1 MGKKNAMKGKT
12 EGKVVEKT
20 EGKAEAKTAD
30 QSITELV
37 FILDRSG
44 SMSGLESDTIGGFN
58 GVLAKQKEAEG
69 TAYVSTI
76 LFDHEEKV
84 LHDRVD
90 IAKVEPITE
99 KDYQPRGS
107 TALLDALGNA
117 IRHTI
122 KVQGYLPEGYK
133 ADKVIFTVITDGY
146 ENASCKFSLEK
157 VRKMVEEQ
165 TEKGW
170 EFVYLGANLDAV
182 GEAGQLGIASDRA
195 VTYLADSAGS
205 AVAYDAIADFTVETR
220 RSKTR
225 IGSGWKK
232 KVEADT
238 KARS

>member
-1 MGKKNAMKGKT
+1 MAEKKNGKKSK
-12 EGKVVEKT
+12 
-20 EGKAEAKTAD
+20 D
-30 QSITELV
+30 ITELV

-58 GVLAKQKEAEG
+58 GVLARQKEVEG

-76 LFDHEEKV
+76 LFDHEEIV

-90 IAKVEPITE
+90 IAQVEPLTE

-107 TALLDALGNA
+107 TALLDALGGA
-117 IRHTI
+117 IKHTV
-122 KVQGYLPEGYK
+122 KVQGYLPEEYK
-133 ADKVIFTVITDGY
+133 ARKVIFTIITDGY
-146 ENASCKFSLEK
+146 ENASRKYSVEK

-182 GEAGQLGIASDRA
+182 SEAGRLGIAQDRA
-195 VTYLADSAGS
+195 VTYLADSEGS
-205 AVAYDAIADFTVETR
+205 AVAYEAMADFAAEARCFEGRV
-220 RSKTR
+220 
-225 IGSGWKK
+225 GSGWKK

-238 KARS
+238 KDRS